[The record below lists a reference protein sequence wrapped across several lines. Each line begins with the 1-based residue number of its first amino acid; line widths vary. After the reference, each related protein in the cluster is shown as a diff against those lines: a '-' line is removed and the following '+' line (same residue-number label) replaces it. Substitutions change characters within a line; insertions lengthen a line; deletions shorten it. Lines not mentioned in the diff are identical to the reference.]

1 MFNLYNIGLV
11 YRAANQ
17 NLESEYRI
25 EAAMPS
31 TPEGSNEMSNSN
43 EGNNID
49 RESLTTAG
57 V

>member
-1 MFNLYNIGLV
+1 MTNLYNIGLV
-11 YRAANQ
+11 YRAADQ

-25 EAAMPS
+25 EAAMSSP
-31 TPEGSNEMSNSN
+31 PEGSNEMSNSN
-43 EGNNID
+43 EGNID

>member
-1 MFNLYNIGLV
+1 MTNLYNIGLV
-11 YRAANQ
+11 YRAADQ

-25 EAAMPS
+25 EAAMSSP
-31 TPEGSNEMSNSN
+31 PEGSNETSNSN

>member
-1 MFNLYNIGLV
+1 MTNLYNFGLV
-11 YRAANQ
+11 YRAADQ

-31 TPEGSNEMSNSN
+31 TPEGSNETSNSN